1 MEVMKIICY
10 FAARNGKMK
19 CKMNIEEHIKPYT
32 IEELHAR
39 IAQSERD
46 FAEGR
51 YRDIE
56 ELFREWDEEE
66 AIIYAAEPEPG
77 YNA

>member
-1 MEVMKIICY
+1 
-10 FAARNGKMK
+10 
-19 CKMNIEEHIKPYT
+19 MNIEEHIKPYT

>member
-1 MEVMKIICY
+1 MD
-10 FAARNGKMK
+10 
-19 CKMNIEEHIKPYT
+19 IEEHLKPYT
-32 IEELHAR
+32 IEELHTR

-51 YRDIE
+51 YRDIDD
-56 ELFREWDEEE
+56 LFREWDEEE
-66 AIIYAAEPEPG
+66 AMISVAEPNSD